1 MGLSASIQFILV
13 TAMREFVAAFI
24 ICLLAIAVAGLIA
37 QQIALLTLPDETIM
51 LLRDK
56 GFFK

>member
-1 MGLSASIQFILV
+1 
-13 TAMREFVAAFI
+13 MREFVAAFI
-24 ICLLAIAVAGLIA
+24 IGLLAIAVAGLIA
-37 QQIALLTLPDETIM
+37 QQIALWTLPDETIM